1 MADLQRMTIDDL
13 RHWYESWYA
22 PNNATLVVVG
32 DVTADEVKTLAK
44 RYFGEIPWRQLPPAR
59 KPLELAEPGE
69 RRLKLYVRTQLP
81 NLIMGFNVPS
91 LGSSEN
97 PREVNALRLIGALLD
112 GGYSARL
119 ASRLERGEELVAGAS
134 TYYDAFNRGDSLFV
148 LSATPNVQKGKTLE
162 QVEAGLWKQLDDL
175 KQNPPSAAEIERVR
189 ADDRRDGLREGL
201 HRRPGQQ
208 HRPAGK
214 RRPVLEADRPGP
226 GGPQGSD
233 SGRYPES
240 RPHLFHPVAPD
251 PGASAACEGRGK
263 GGPS

>member
-1 MADLQRMTIDDL
+1 MTIDDL

-97 PREVNALRLIGALLD
+97 PREVNA
-112 GGYSARL
+112 
-119 ASRLERGEELVAGAS
+119 
-134 TYYDAFNRGDSLFV
+134 
-148 LSATPNVQKGKTLE
+148 
-162 QVEAGLWKQLDDL
+162 
-175 KQNPPSAAEIERVR
+175 
-189 ADDRRDGLREGL
+189 
-201 HRRPGQQ
+201 
-208 HRPAGK
+208 
-214 RRPVLEADRPGP
+214 
-226 GGPQGSD
+226 
-233 SGRYPES
+233 
-240 RPHLFHPVAPD
+240 
-251 PGASAACEGRGK
+251 
-263 GGPS
+263 